1 MKGSHHYGK
10 NPLKQTK
17 VEPKEEAHFE
27 PHVEEKLIRK
37 GPRNLQKQPKEEAL
51 PTGPAP
57 IKQTDPLDYGRL
69 DDAKD
74 FNKKYQARKNM
85 PKNFNMTN
93 KKDAFDKTSK
103 EILSRSKKAFSDT
116 PKQMAKKGKQ
126 VLKTSNKNFIS
137 GTKQVLKAAK
147 PIVKN
152 VAKRFLG
159 PVGVA
164 LTAYDIATT
173 LPKAVKATKK
183 SLRKEAKERAS
194 GSATDLFR
202 GPKY

>member
-1 MKGSHHYGK
+1 MAFKMKGSTHYGK
-10 NPLKQTK
+10 DPLKQTTSP
-17 VEPKEEAHFE
+17 V
-27 PHVEEKLIRK
+27 
-37 GPRNLQKQPKEEAL
+37 KQA
-51 PTGPAP
+51 
-57 IKQTDPLDYGRL
+57 DPLDYGLL
-69 DDAKD
+69 DEAQD
-74 FNKKYQARKNM
+74 FNKRYQAKKNM

-93 KKDAFDKTSK
+93 KKDSFDKTSK
-103 EILSRSKKAFSDT
+103 EILSRSKKALSDT
-116 PKQMAKKGKQ
+116 PKQIAKKGKQ

-147 PIVKN
+147 PVVKN

-164 LTAYDIATT
+164 LTAYDIAKT
-173 LPKAVKATKK
+173 LPKAAKATDKA
-183 SLRKEAKERAS
+183 LRKEAKERAS